1 MMDTTLLGATE
12 AGRFALC
19 PVYMNGPAY
28 GGLIGTA
35 RGFARFLQD
44 QLRAQP
50 LLFTAATKRLFYA
63 HQKTNRGQEIAT
75 TLGWHRGQLATV
87 RYYGKPGGG
96 PGFRSNIRVYPER
109 GLATVW
115 FINETGTN
123 EGPINHFTDV
133 LDRHFLSA

>member
-1 MMDTTLLGATE
+1 MMDKTLLEATE
-12 AGRFALC
+12 AHRFRLH

-44 QLRAQP
+44 QLHAQP
-50 LLFTAATKRLFYA
+50 LLFNATKSLFYA
-63 HQKTNRGQEIAT
+63 HQKTNRGQESAT

-87 RYYGKPGGG
+87 PYYGKPGGG

-109 GLATVW
+109 VLATVW
-115 FINETGTN
+115 FINETGTK
-123 EGPINHFTDV
+123 EGPINAFTDT
-133 LDRHFLSA
+133 LDGHFVAP